1 MLLTMASRNLWRAKR
16 RTLIT
21 LFTVAFG
28 VWLSVT
34 FTGMGDYS
42 YTNMLDTGARM
53 GFGHV
58 TVQQAGYQ
66 DAPGLDRP
74 LQGATQIA
82 ATLTARPD
90 ITRAIARVAGQAMFA
105 SAQKSVGGMFFALDP
120 DAERTEDNTFLKAMT
135 EGQLF
140 ESNTGRGVV
149 VGSVMAEKLGLR
161 LGKRMVYTM
170 VDRHGELV
178 SEVAKVSGIFS
189 TGVEDVDGSVA
200 LLPLGRIQKVV
211 GYGPQ
216 DATYVAAFVQDH
228 RDADAV
234 ATQVGTRPEH
244 SEHEVLTFRK
254 TQPELAGLVE
264 IDRSMN
270 YFFQILVG
278 LLIGAGVLNTILM
291 SVLERRR
298 EFGVMMAIGARP
310 AEIFGLVVV
319 ESFFVGLLGL
329 VVGAVLTTPWF
340 IYMRD
345 VGLDFSK
352 YAEGN
357 SAGGVLIDPVMHIVL
372 YPSSAITIATGVLLV
387 TVGAGLYPAWQ
398 AGRER
403 PVETLKAL

>member
-58 TVQQAGYQ
+58 TVQHAGYQ

-74 LQGATQIA
+74 LLGATQIA
-82 ATLTARPD
+82 EALKARPD
-90 ITRAIARVAGQAMFA
+90 ITHAIARVGGQAMFA

-120 DAERTEDNTFLKAMT
+120 AAERTEDNTFLKAIT
-135 EGQLF
+135 KGQLF
-140 ESNTGRGVV
+140 TSNTGRGVV

-189 TGVEDVDGSVA
+189 TGVDDVDGSVA

-211 GYGPQ
+211 GYAPE

-234 ATQVGTRPEH
+234 ALQVGALPEH
-244 SEHEVLTFRK
+244 RGHEVLTFRQ

-310 AEIFGLVVV
+310 AEIFSLVVV
-319 ESFFVGLLGL
+319 ESFFVGILGL
-329 VVGAVLTTPWF
+329 IVGGALTTPWF

-345 VGLDFSK
+345 VGLDFSQ

-372 YPSSAITIATGVLLV
+372 YPSSAVAIAGGVLLV

-403 PVETLKAL
+403 PVDTLKAL